1 MDKSKAADLLVAKNA
16 RAAIKRHEK
25 ESAQHRE
32 VIASKLA
39 ELEQPKDF
47 TMISDEERA
56 EAASA
61 AAFEEQMRS
70 LEEQLDY
77 VKTNAPRGRQA
88 WGGAQAPERGAVRG
102 RTLPPPPH
110 VYGVLHRSP
119 RNHPGIAP
127 INVIKPT
134 VDVKARPARQGVCV
148 SRDNLTPGQRNL
160 HVRRPGS
167 PPASE
172 QPLEEPLPAA
182 PRIYPSGF
190 TYESASSRL
199 DPGPAPHEL
208 RASSMM
214 WPMRAGSPTP
224 SHRPQLPPEAHAAM
238 LPLDFAT
245 TPGSSRCC
253 GAFHPATPALQRG
266 PPPVDDHRGAGAYS
280 TLEGS
285 RAAIYMPPSPRI
297 RQADLSLMGQTQGLA
312 TRRPRLEPT
321 YSKPRVKKAVPRCS
335 VGGGQ
340 MAPPVSQSATV
351 GLDGILYQ

>member
-1 MDKSKAADLLVAKNA
+1 MDKSKATDLLVAKNA

-32 VIASKLA
+32 AIASKLN
-39 ELEQPKDF
+39 ELKQPKDF
-47 TMISDEERA
+47 TMISEEERA

-70 LEEQLDY
+70 LEEQLDDI
-77 VKTNAPRGRQA
+77 KTNAPRGRQA

-119 RNHPGIAP
+119 RNHPGMAP
-127 INVIKPT
+127 INVVKPT
-134 VDVKARPARQGVCV
+134 VDIKARPARQGVCV

-172 QPLEEPLPAA
+172 QQPEEPQPAA
-182 PRIYPSGF
+182 PRNYPSGF
-190 TYESASSRL
+190 TYEGASSRL

-208 RASSMM
+208 RASMMM
-214 WPMRAGSPTP
+214 WPMRPGSPD
-224 SHRPQLPPEAHAAM
+224 SGHRPQLPPEAHAAM
-238 LPLDFAT
+238 LPIDFAT

-253 GAFHPATPALQRG
+253 RSFHPATPALQRG
-266 PPPVDDHRGAGAYS
+266 PPPADDYS
-280 TLEGS
+280 YRAASASRS
-285 RAAIYMPPSPRI
+285 RAAAYMAPSPRI
-297 RQADLSLMGQTQGLA
+297 READLSLMGQTQGLV
-312 TRRPRLEPT
+312 TRRPRLEAT
-321 YSKPRVKKAVPRCS
+321 YSKPKVTKAVPRCS
-335 VGGGQ
+335 VGGGWV
-340 MAPPVSQSATV
+340 AAPVSVSATV
-351 GLDGILYQ
+351 GLNGVQYQ